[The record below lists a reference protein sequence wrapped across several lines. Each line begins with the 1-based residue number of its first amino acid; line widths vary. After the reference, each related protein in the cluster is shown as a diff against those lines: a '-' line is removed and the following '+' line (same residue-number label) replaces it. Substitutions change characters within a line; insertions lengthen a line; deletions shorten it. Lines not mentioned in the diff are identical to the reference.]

1 MMIGPPG
8 VGKGT
13 QATKIADEFDVTHY
27 STGDIF
33 REVLRDSSGLAK
45 KLERY
50 INKGEL
56 VPDGIVFK
64 VVKEV
69 IFQNRTEDWV
79 LDGYPRN
86 VNQAEMLGKL
96 LDERGQHLDHALY
109 IFANENVLIKRLSR
123 RRVCPDCGAIYN
135 MEMNP
140 PEVDEICDK
149 CGASLIQREDDK
161 PETVKNRLSVFMEE
175 VRELYDFYDKKNI
188 LREVNGEGSAE
199 EVFARIKE
207 VLEGG

>member
-1 MMIGPPG
+1 MIGPPG